1 MTRGFRYNLPKRLN
15 NLNLIRLSMV
25 RNLLSAREIRLY
37 QAWLLNPKNIDIARE
52 FGVTEAYVSKTLKKI
67 REKINSLGTSI
78 SQLQAIGLIEPIS
91 PVSLSEEGAIA
102 LARRNMAELSKSLND
117 ITNLRPT
124 HPQRISNVGTN
135 ERIKGRLRKGIPA
148 AKPEIDT
155 PFADPTQQVADFE
168 FNQFNRL
175 NTFRPIDQNRMT
187 VNPSS
192 ATFRPPGVM

>member
-1 MTRGFRYNLPKRLN
+1 
-15 NLNLIRLSMV
+15 MV